1 MDEQTNQRTTPQE
14 VPQGENDPANA
25 AMPES
30 RVTLW
35 HQLVHTGVHLLWKFR
50 AIWLFGLFFVVGV
63 PLIINELYKHPG
75 YVTVWSAADVLSYYG
90 AILGASITVGTLA
103 VTIFFTRKQLQR
115 ESYLKN
121 REESWSKIEDIFIAT
136 LKAINPILPLK
147 ESIDNGQVEP
157 SKAIIIF
164 QKYSLACQTVIDE
177 LIAYL
182 DYSDYLKV
190 KDLIDQITI
199 SSKQFIQIAHE
210 EIAVYRKLQTF
221 NGRTLAQQTIDVE
234 SKYPG
239 SFPEEQI
246 SYCRELLQ
254 DTENLSYEIFSQ
266 DIGRVN
272 AKLVAAYENSYRPLK
287 AKKRDILE
295 KIENEVQ
302 KEADSIL
309 HLWRK

>member
-121 REESWSKIEDIFIAT
+121 REESWSKIEDVLLAT
-136 LKAINPILPLK
+136 L
-147 ESIDNGQVEP
+147 
-157 SKAIIIF
+157 
-164 QKYSLACQTVIDE
+164 
-177 LIAYL
+177 
-182 DYSDYLKV
+182 
-190 KDLIDQITI
+190 
-199 SSKQFIQIAHE
+199 
-210 EIAVYRKLQTF
+210 
-221 NGRTLAQQTIDVE
+221 
-234 SKYPG
+234 
-239 SFPEEQI
+239 
-246 SYCRELLQ
+246 
-254 DTENLSYEIFSQ
+254 
-266 DIGRVN
+266 
-272 AKLVAAYENSYRPLK
+272 
-287 AKKRDILE
+287 
-295 KIENEVQ
+295 
-302 KEADSIL
+302 
-309 HLWRK
+309 